1 MSNYQLIEQTYLEGM
16 RQMNLDI
23 YSLLKEEIRPALGCT
38 EPAAV
43 ALACALAAHHL
54 PGTVTR
60 VIVETDPNVYKNGM
74 GVYIPGTG
82 KTGLLW
88 AAALGALSAHP
99 ELELE
104 VLSGCDQYLEQA
116 GQLISAGMITV
127 TPSQPKGKLS
137 IKARAESIDGYTVAA
152 ILGSHSHVHRV
163 SLNGEVIW
171 QEEDAPTV
179 SPSLSATDLVDI
191 PLRELVAACLELPEA
206 AYDYVLACARANQHV
221 SQAGLQ
227 QNLGLGLGW
236 HYQKLMQD
244 GLLGQDLPNLAM
256 AATAAAA
263 DARMSGWNEPVFSTN
278 GSGNQGITAS
288 VPVLT
293 VGEAM
298 GRSDREIA
306 EALAISQVVTIYVK
320 QHIGKLSAL
329 CACAVAA
336 AIGASCG
343 VVRLL
348 GDPFSTMEEAV
359 KIMVANLTGMIC
371 DGAKVSCSIKLATAA
386 STAVQAA
393 LLARAGLAAPL
404 ADGIIA
410 DTVEETIKNLGMVS
424 NPGMVET
431 DRVILDVMMQCSC
444 RS

>member
-1 MSNYQLIEQTYLEGM
+1 
-16 RQMNLDI
+16 MNLDL
-23 YSLLKEEIRPALGCT
+23 YSLLQDEIRPALGCT

-54 PGTVTR
+54 PGPVQRVTVQ
-60 VIVETDPNVYKNGM
+60 TDPNVYKNGM

-88 AAALGALSAHP
+88 ASALGALSAKP
-99 ELELE
+99 ELELQ
-104 VLSGCDQYLEQA
+104 VLAGCDQYMEQA
-116 GQLISAGMITV
+116 AQLIADGQVSVSPG
-127 TPSQPKGKLS
+127 QPKGRLS
-137 IKARAESIDGYTVAA
+137 ICARVDNADGHAVAE
-152 ILGSHSHVHRV
+152 ILGSHSHVHRLTV
-163 SLNGEVIW
+163 NGEVIW
-171 QEEDAPTV
+171 QEAESDAGSV
-179 SPSLSATDLVDI
+179 KLASAADLVNY
-191 PLRELVAACLELPEA
+191 PLQELVQACLQLSPA
-206 AYDYVLACARANQHV
+206 AYSFLLECARANQRV
-221 SQAGLQ
+221 SQAGLERK
-227 QNLGLGLGW
+227 LGLGLGW
-236 HYQKLMQD
+236 HYHQLMQE
-244 GLLGQDLPNLAM
+244 GQLGQDLANLAM
-256 AATAAAA
+256 TATAAAA
-263 DARMSGWNEPVFSTN
+263 DARMSGWDEPVFSTN

-293 VGEAM
+293 AGEAL
-298 GRSDREIA
+298 GRSEQEIA
-306 EALAISQVVTIYVK
+306 EALAISQIVTIYVK

-336 AIGASCG
+336 AIGATCG
-343 VVRLL
+343 VVHLL
-348 GDPFSTMEEAV
+348 HAPFETMTEAV

-410 DTVEETIKNLGMVS
+410 DTVEETIRNLGTVS

-431 DRVILDVMMQCSC
+431 DRVILDVMMQGNKCC
-444 RS
+444 H